1 MNGYLQFILLSIVFL
16 QIYTQ
21 IENSRNYRGPDYS
34 KDIDDTIK
42 RYSREASQQISDIKQ
57 KIFEKRT
64 EHFMTIKLL
73 ALLINSS
80 KTYHNILCR

>member
-1 MNGYLQFILLSIVFL
+1 MVFL

-21 IENSRNYRGPDYS
+21 LENSRNYRGPDYS

-57 KIFEKRT
+57 KFFEKRT
-64 EHFMTIKLL
+64 DHFMTIKHF
-73 ALLINSS
+73 STS
-80 KTYHNILCR
+80 YTFK

>member
-1 MNGYLQFILLSIVFL
+1 MNGYLQFTLLSIVFL

-21 IENSRNYRGPDYS
+21 LENSRNYRGPDYS

-57 KIFEKRT
+57 KIYEKRT
-64 EHFMTIKLL
+64 DHFMTIKHFSTSY
-73 ALLINSS
+73 AF
-80 KTYHNILCR
+80 K

>member
-1 MNGYLQFILLSIVFL
+1 MNGYLQFILLSMVFL

-21 IENSRNYRGPDYS
+21 LENSRNYRGPDYS

-64 EHFMTIKLL
+64 EHFMTIKHF
-73 ALLINSS
+73 STS
-80 KTYHNILCR
+80 YKFK

>member
-57 KIFEKRT
+57 KIYEKRT
-64 EHFMTIKLL
+64 DHFMTIKHFSTSY
-73 ALLINSS
+73 AF
-80 KTYHNILCR
+80 K

>member
-1 MNGYLQFILLSIVFL
+1 MNGYLQFILLSMVFL

-21 IENSRNYRGPDYS
+21 LENSRNYRGPDYS

-64 EHFMTIKLL
+64 DHFMTIKHFSTSY
-73 ALLINSS
+73 AF
-80 KTYHNILCR
+80 K

>member
-1 MNGYLQFILLSIVFL
+1 MNGYLQFILLSMVFL

-21 IENSRNYRGPDYS
+21 LENSRNYRGPDYS

-42 RYSREASQQISDIKQ
+42 RYSREANQQISDIKQ

-64 EHFMTIKLL
+64 DRFMTIKHFSTSY
-73 ALLINSS
+73 AF
-80 KTYHNILCR
+80 K

>member
-1 MNGYLQFILLSIVFL
+1 MHGYLQFILLSIVFL

-21 IENSRNYRGPDYS
+21 LENSRNYRGPDYS

-64 EHFMTIKLL
+64 DHFMTIKHFSTSY
-73 ALLINSS
+73 AF
-80 KTYHNILCR
+80 K

>member
-21 IENSRNYRGPDYS
+21 LENSRNYRGPDYS

-64 EHFMTIKLL
+64 DHFMTIKHFSTSY
-73 ALLINSS
+73 AF
-80 KTYHNILCR
+80 K

>member
-1 MNGYLQFILLSIVFL
+1 MNGYLQFILLSMVFL

-21 IENSRNYRGPDYS
+21 LENSRNYRGPDYS

-42 RYSREASQQISDIKQ
+42 RYSREANQQISDIKQ

-64 EHFMTIKLL
+64 DHFMTIKHFSTSY
-73 ALLINSS
+73 AF
-80 KTYHNILCR
+80 K

>member
-21 IENSRNYRGPDYS
+21 LENSRNYRGPDYS

-42 RYSREASQQISDIKQ
+42 RYSREANQQISDIKQ

-64 EHFMTIKLL
+64 DHFMTIKHFSTSY
-73 ALLINSS
+73 AF
-80 KTYHNILCR
+80 K